1 MEKEYFYLKGN
12 TKVGPFTLDALKKEA
27 ITPDTSVHYSGL
39 PDWVP
44 ARTLPELQA
53 LFTAPANEESSYNR
67 REPNYNT
74 SASHSASPQSTPPA
88 QTAFESAGNSSSST
102 SYNPNSQRPPMPDS
116 YLVWGILVTIC
127 CCLPFGIV
135 SIVNATKVSSAYA
148 AGDYVGAEKASK
160 DAKKFAIWGVA
171 GGAIFIVLYLLFFVV
186 LAAVGM
192 MD

>member
-160 DAKKFAIWGVA
+160 DAKKFAIWGIA

>member
-1 MEKEYFYLKGN
+1 MEKEYYYLKNGM
-12 TKVGPFTLDALKKEA
+12 KQGPFTLDALKKEP
-27 ITPDTSVHYSGL
+27 IDPDTQVYHSEALDYA
-39 PDWVP
+39 P
-44 ARTLPELQA
+44 ARTFPELQSFFA
-53 LFTAPANEESSYNR
+53 EDRGTTVDESNYNR

-74 SASHSASPQSTPPA
+74 SAGTPSP
-88 QTAFESAGNSSSST
+88 QTAFEAAGNGASSST
-102 SYNPNSQRPPMPDS
+102 YDPNMQRPPMPDS

-160 DAKKFAIWGVA
+160 DAKKFAIWGIA